1 VPVTVQS
8 DDATDALSEVSA
20 MSIQLRVLGCF
31 GLSVDGLPVE
41 ISPVPARIL
50 AFLALHRDGVARS
63 TLAGVLWPDVMHG
76 RALGNLRS
84 ALWRLPGG
92 ARHAVTECGA
102 SLRLAG
108 DVQCDLD
115 QIEVNLMAQRGVP
128 DVLAWGWQDEL
139 LAGWYDD
146 WVLVAREELQL
157 RRAVLLERL
166 SAGSCARGQGGDA
179 LLYATLAVAAQPL
192 RESAHR
198 ALLRAHLH
206 QGNRLEVVELFRELA
221 SMLRRELDVA
231 PSPETTALIADTA
244 EAVA

>member
-1 VPVTVQS
+1 
-8 DDATDALSEVSA
+8 

-31 GLSVDGLPVE
+31 RLSVDGVPVE

-63 TLAGVLWPDVMHG
+63 TLARALWPEVTHG

-92 ARHAVTECGA
+92 SRRAVAECGA
-102 SLRLAG
+102 LLRLAG
-108 DVQCDLD
+108 DVECDLD
-115 QIEVNLMAQRGVP
+115 PIEHGVGSAAAHGIP
-128 DVLAWGWQDEL
+128 EVLAWGWRDEL

-146 WVLVAREELQL
+146 WVLAARETLQL

-166 SAGSCARGQGGDA
+166 SARSCAGGQGGDA
-179 LLYATLAVAAQPL
+179 LLYATLAVGAQPL

-206 QGNRLEVVELFRELA
+206 QGNRVEAAELYRELA
-221 SMLRRELDVA
+221 SMLRRELGVA
-231 PSPETTALIADTA
+231 PSAETAALMAGAA
-244 EAVA
+244 EVAV

>member
-1 VPVTVQS
+1 
-8 DDATDALSEVSA
+8 

-31 GLSVDGLPVE
+31 RLSVGGVPVE
-41 ISPVPARIL
+41 ISPVPARVL

-63 TLAGVLWPDVMHG
+63 TLAGVLWPEVTHG

-92 ARHAVTECGA
+92 SRRAVAECGT

-115 QIEVNLMAQRGVP
+115 SIEHGVRSTPHRIP
-128 DVLAWGWQDEL
+128 DVLAWGWRDEL

-146 WVLVAREELQL
+146 WVLVARETLQL

-166 SAGSCARGQGGDA
+166 SASSCAGGQGGDA
-179 LLYATLAVAAQPL
+179 LLYATLAVGAQPL

-206 QGNRLEVVELFRELA
+206 QGNRLEAVELYRELA
-221 SMLRRELDVA
+221 SMLRRELGVA
-231 PSPETTALIADTA
+231 PSAETAALMADTA
-244 EAVA
+244 EVAV